1 MILID
6 STVWINFFAD
16 QQTTEVSKFESFV
29 NEEEDLCVCGVI
41 MTELL
46 QGISDDQEFQKT
58 KTLLAEM
65 IYLPM
70 SSTTFIQ
77 SAEIY
82 RTLRK
87 MGITIRKTIDFLI
100 AALCIE
106 HEVQLLHND
115 RDFTFIADHFPLRQ
129 V

>member
-16 QQTTEVSKFESFV
+16 QQTAEVSKFESFV

-87 MGITIRKTIDFLI
+87 IGITIRKTIDFLI

>member
-6 STVWINFFAD
+6 TAVWVDFFAD

>member
-16 QQTTEVSKFESFV
+16 QQTAEVSKFESFV

-58 KTLLAEM
+58 KTLLAEND
-65 IYLPM
+65 I
-70 SSTTFIQ
+70 SSYVINYVY
-77 SAEIY
+77 SV
-82 RTLRK
+82 
-87 MGITIRKTIDFLI
+87 G
-100 AALCIE
+100 
-106 HEVQLLHND
+106 
-115 RDFTFIADHFPLRQ
+115 
-129 V
+129 

>member
-16 QQTTEVSKFESFV
+16 QQTAEVSKFESFV

>member
-87 MGITIRKTIDFLI
+87 MGITIRKTIDCLI

>member
-16 QQTTEVSKFESFV
+16 QQTAEVSKFESFV

-87 MGITIRKTIDFLI
+87 MGITIRKTIDCLI

>member
-6 STVWINFFAD
+6 TTVWINFFAD
-16 QQTTEVSKFESFV
+16 QQTAEVSKFESFV

>member
-87 MGITIRKTIDFLI
+87 LGITIRKTSDCLI